1 MFQPRKVLTTLAALA
16 SLAAAAVTVNPK
28 DTGEALINPD
38 MGLVFYH
45 MAGRMWAYGAKTP
58 PGDTLDWIP
67 GTSTVYFRF
76 LWSEIEPTEG
86 DYRWDTID
94 SFAQNWIAKGKK
106 IAFRVICCNQTTNAC
121 PDYVREAGAKGIWFN
136 YQAHV
141 ETGKTF
147 PARWEPVYDDPVFLA
162 KYEKFLT
169 AFADRYDGDP
179 NVAFVDVGSFGMY
192 GEGHTGDTS
201 KLSKEETDRITR
213 LHLQL
218 HRRVLPKSLLIISDD
233 VAGSRGQE
241 PEAPLMKFAREL
253 GIGYRDDSIF
263 CMGPEPCPTSN
274 VEGSWAH
281 SHWARNFAPETPV
294 VIENGH
300 WTMCEARGR
309 WIPERFLD
317 CIEKHQASY
326 LSIHGFPEPF
336 YAKHKDVIAQINRR
350 LGYRF
355 QLREVVYPE
364 QVKTGE
370 PVKIKSTWVNAGV
383 SWLHPGARLTWS
395 LVDAKGAVCW
405 SVTDSNFDFRRLDPT
420 LNGVEKPAVVESTCR
435 FGRTVPILDPDPVL
449 TAARAVG
456 MNPGNWYVMLKP
468 GRYSLCVSVGSK
480 QGTPEIALPLANG
493 AGRRY
498 PLGSIEV
505 LP

>member
-1 MFQPRKVLTTLAALA
+1 MKKGILLACALFWGMMA
-16 SLAAAAVTVNPK
+16 GAVTVRPA
-28 DTGEALINPD
+28 DTGEALVNPD

-45 MAGRMWAYGAKTP
+45 MAGRMWAYGANTP
-58 PGDTLDWIP
+58 HGDTLDWFP

-86 DYRWDTID
+86 DYRWDMVD
-94 SFAQNWIAKGKK
+94 SVAQNWIAKGKK

-136 YQAHV
+136 YKAHV
-141 ETGKTF
+141 EKGKSF

-162 KYEKFLT
+162 KYEKFLR

-179 NVAFVDVGSFGMY
+179 NVAFVDVGSIGMY

-201 KLSKEETDRITR
+201 KLSKAETDRLVR

-218 HRRVLPKSLLIISDD
+218 HRRVLPNTLLIISDD
-233 VAGSRGQE
+233 VAGSGGQE

-253 GIGYRDDSIF
+253 GVGYRDDSIF
-263 CMGPEPCPTSN
+263 CMGPEPRPTYN

-300 WTMCEARGR
+300 WTMCEQRGR
-309 WIPERFLD
+309 WVTERLLP

-326 LSIHGFPEPF
+326 LSIHAFPEPF
-336 YAKHKDVIAQINRR
+336 YQATKDVWAQINRR

-355 QLREVVYPE
+355 QLREATYPE
-364 QVKTGE
+364 QVKAGE
-370 PVKIKSTWVNAGV
+370 PVTVRSTWVNAGV
-383 SWLHPGARLTWS
+383 SWLHADARLTWS
-395 LVDAKGAVCW
+395 LMDDAGAVQW
-405 SVTDSNFDFRRLDPT
+405 SVTDPSFSFRRLDPT
-420 LNGVEKPAVVESTCR
+420 LDGVEKPVTRESRCR
-435 FGRTVPILDPDPVL
+435 FGRTVPVLEPDPVV
-449 TAARAVG
+449 TAARAAG
-456 MNPGNWYVMLKP
+456 MDPGTSYAMLKP
-468 GRYSLCVSVGSK
+468 GVSTLCVSGGAK
-480 QGTPEIALPLANG
+480 QGTPEIALPLAHGRN
-493 AGRRY
+493 RRY
-498 PLGSIEV
+498 PVGRIEV
-505 LP
+505 RP